1 MKVDYAQSNGSSPRS
16 GGGGKGG
23 TPQPMTEKP
32 EGCTTLFIANLSF
45 EVNEDSLWEEFGKC
59 GDVKAIRLATDRET
73 GEYRGFGHVE
83 FYDTNAADEAAKLL
97 GKNICGRPIR
107 MDWAK
112 PRAK

>member
-1 MKVDYAQSNGSSPRS
+1 MLP
-16 GGGGKGG
+16 GG
-23 TPQPMTEKP
+23 
-32 EGCTTLFIANLSF
+32 C
-45 EVNEDSLWEEFGKC
+45 
-59 GDVKAIRLATDRET
+59 
-73 GEYRGFGHVE
+73 HVE